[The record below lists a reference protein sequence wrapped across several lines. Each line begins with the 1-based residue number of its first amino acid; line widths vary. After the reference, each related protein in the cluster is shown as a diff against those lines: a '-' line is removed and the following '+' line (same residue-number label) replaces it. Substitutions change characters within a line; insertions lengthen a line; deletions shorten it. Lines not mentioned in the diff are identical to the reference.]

1 MLSYALIATCEAH
14 DVRPCSF
21 VISENK
27 ELIMEKFVL
36 SHNLTTLNGCVVDLE
51 SEIGDLQLIRGAKR
65 SAAVSS
71 VTARRLPEIV
81 IYEHI
86 DFGGA
91 SERTNLNW
99 YYVGDWWNDKI
110 SSIVIASGVWQFFQH
125 WHYEGASWVLG
136 PGYYRWVESANIPN
150 DIISSFKCIQLTD

>member
-1 MLSYALIATCEAH
+1 MREENTEDSFPVLTIGSLDRLSEA
-14 DVRPCSF
+14 DYR
-21 VISENK
+21 ER
-27 ELIMEKFVL
+27 
-36 SHNLTTLNGCVVDLE
+36 CVD
-51 SEIGDLQLIRGAKR
+51 
-65 SAAVSS
+65 
-71 VTARRLPEIV
+71 RLPEIV

-110 SSIVIASGVWQFFQH
+110 SSIVIASGVWQFFEH